1 MKLSIRNVSYRAN
14 TSSLLDDVSLE
25 IDSGARTAVIGPNGA
40 GKSTLVRM
48 AAGDVAPTDGAVLYD
63 GTPLSEISVSTRARS
78 RAVLSQQQP
87 TDVHFTVDQV
97 VSMGRY
103 PYRFDRANDAN
114 TDRTAIESAIALM
127 DLTNLRHRQVR
138 SLSGGEQQRV
148 GMARVLVQQAPIV
161 LLDEPTTALD
171 IHHQESVMALLESL
185 SAQGHSVLVVL
196 HDLNLVSHFDDVV
209 LLNHGTIAGSGPPS
223 SVLTTELLTEVYDHH
238 IDVVD
243 HPTREGILMIPRPAP
258 PPGA

>member
-1 MKLSIRNVSYRAN
+1 MKLSIRGVSYRAD
-14 TSSLLDDVSLE
+14 TSSLLDNVSLE

-40 GKSTLVRM
+40 GKSTLLRI
-48 AAGDVAPTDGAVLYD
+48 AAGDVAPTNGAVLYD
-63 GTPLSEISVSTRARS
+63 GTPLSEINVSTRARS

-103 PYRFDRANDAN
+103 PYRFDRANDAT
-114 TDRTAIESAIALM
+114 TDRTAIESAIALL

-148 GMARVLVQQAPIV
+148 GMARVLVQQSPIV

-209 LLNHGTIAGSGPPS
+209 LLHHGTIAGSGPPS
-223 SVLTTELLTEVYDHH
+223 SVLTTELLTEVYGHH

-243 HPTREGILMIPRPAP
+243 HPTRNGILMIPRPAP
-258 PPGA
+258 PPSA

>member
-1 MKLSIRNVSYRAN
+1 MKLSIRGVSYRAN
-14 TSSLLDDVSLE
+14 SSSLLNDVSLE

-40 GKSTLVRM
+40 GKSTLLRI
-48 AAGDVAPTDGAVLYD
+48 AAGDLAPTGGAVHYD
-63 GTPLSEISVSTRARS
+63 GTPLFEISVSTRARS

-87 TDVHFTVDQV
+87 TDVHFTVEQV
-97 VSMGRY
+97 LSMGRY
-103 PYRFDRANDAN
+103 PYRFDRTNDAN
-114 TDRTAIESAIALM
+114 TDRMAIESAIALL
-127 DLTNLRHRQVR
+127 DLTNLRYRQVR

-171 IHHQESVMALLESL
+171 IRHQESVMALLESL

-196 HDLNLVSHFDDVV
+196 HDLNLVSHFDNVV
-209 LLNHGTIAGSGPPS
+209 LLHHGNIAGSGTPS
-223 SVLTTELLTEVYDHH
+223 NVLTTEVLTEVYGHH

-243 HPTREGILMIPRPAP
+243 HPTRDGIMMIPQPAP
-258 PPGA
+258 SPEA